1 MQLGEDDITF
11 LESMDTPTVCN
22 VIEIVAPERRGHGY
36 TTRHLH
42 CPFPD
47 LPPKVGFAK
56 TVTIR
61 AKDPVPLGDGGYMNK
76 RFDYLEYI
84 ASQPSPSWV
93 VIQDLD
99 DPAGYGAFWG
109 EVQSN
114 VHKALGCHGVVT
126 NGCVRD
132 IPMIAAGFQILAG
145 SIAPSHAFVHVV
157 DFGGDVTVHG
167 MAVKHAD
174 LIHADRHGAVVV
186 PMDKIPAMRGALASL
201 TKAEARIIDAAR
213 APGVTVEKIK
223 TAIRG

>member
-1 MQLGEDDITF
+1 MPISNDDIVF

-22 VIEIVAPERRGHGY
+22 VIEIVAPERRSHGY
-36 TTRHLH
+36 TTRHLY

-56 TVTIR
+56 TVTMR
-61 AKDPVPLGDGGYMNK
+61 AKDPVPLMGEGYMQK
-76 RFDYLEYI
+76 RSDYLDYV
-84 ASQPSPSWV
+84 AAKPNPSWMI
-93 VIQDLD
+93 IQDLD

-132 IPMIAAGFQILAG
+132 IPMIAAGFQMLAG
-145 SIAPSHAFVHVV
+145 SVAPSHAFVHVV
-157 DFGGDVTVHG
+157 DFGGEVTVHG
-167 MAVKHAD
+167 MAVRSGD

-186 PMDKIPAMRGALASL
+186 PMDKISLMRGALASL
-201 TKAEARIIDAAR
+201 IEKEARIIAAAR
-213 APGVTVEKIK
+213 AVDATAETIK
-223 TAIRG
+223 AAIEG

>member
-47 LPPKVGFAK
+47 LPPKVGFVK

-61 AKDPVPLGDGGYMNK
+61 AKDPVPLGGEGYMNK

-84 ASQPSPSWV
+84 ASRPSPSWV

-99 DPAGYGAFWG
+99 DPCRLRRF
-109 EVQSN
+109 
-114 VHKALGCHGVVT
+114 LG
-126 NGCVRD
+126 
-132 IPMIAAGFQILAG
+132 
-145 SIAPSHAFVHVV
+145 
-157 DFGGDVTVHG
+157 
-167 MAVKHAD
+167 
-174 LIHADRHGAVVV
+174 
-186 PMDKIPAMRGALASL
+186 
-201 TKAEARIIDAAR
+201 
-213 APGVTVEKIK
+213 
-223 TAIRG
+223 